1 MTQKDWQKDPRLKQ
15 MDEEKLKYLTELAET
30 AGSMPKDKLLPLLMG
45 LASGN
50 SRMDFSDEETELMV
64 SILTS
69 GMSSAQKKQVETLRR
84 LSRQM
89 GKQASGR
96 NRKNS

>member
-15 MDEEKLKYLTELAET
+15 LDEEKLKYFTELAET
-30 AGSMPKDKLLPLLMG
+30 AGSMPKDKLVPLLMG

-50 SRMDFSDEETELMV
+50 SQMDFSEEETELMV

-69 GMSSAQKKQVETLRR
+69 GMSPAQKKQVETLRN
-84 LSRQM
+84 LSRRL
-89 GKQASGR
+89 GKH
-96 NRKNS
+96 K